1 MTTATQDTGAATPMQ
16 SGMAEVLARRKEETK
31 TEFVM
36 QDKGDEGKKPV
47 EDKTDS
53 TDADT
58 QLAAQLGDT
67 IDPSA
72 YATTKI
78 KIKVD
83 GEEREVTL
91 DEVTKS
97 FQIESAARKRMTEA
111 TQTKA
116 EADRLLAEAK
126 EKAAKPTPSEGTS
139 GNSNTEVIEK
149 YKAQAEALLEG
160 DTDKYAELAVEI
172 QQLTG
177 ASSTAMPDVEKLTKD
192 LVPKIKQQMTVESA
206 YDAFTSTYSDVV
218 ANPILYQMSVEKYH
232 ELTAEGKDAATAFT
246 EAGEH
251 ARSEVRKMAEA
262 QGMVIPTPSTA
273 TKQDRLDVK
282 RQATSTTN
290 VKSASQTAQSTLTPP
305 KTRAEVLAQMAKSRG
320 QTPPT

>member
-16 SGMAEVLARRKEETK
+16 SGMAEVIARRKEELNK
-31 TEFVM
+31 EFDM
-36 QDKGDEGKKPV
+36 PGDTGTGDETGAAAA
-47 EDKTDS
+47 S
-53 TDADT
+53 TDADADA

-111 TQTKA
+111 TQKVA

-126 EKAAKPTPSEGTS
+126 AAKPAPSEKTS
-139 GNSNTEVIEK
+139 ETSSNTDLIEK

-160 DTDKYAELAVEI
+160 DTDKYAQLAVEI
-172 QQLTG
+172 QQLGG
-177 ASSTAMPDVEKLTKD
+177 ASTTAEPDFEKLSAA
-192 LVPKIKQQMTVESA
+192 LAPKIKQQMTVESA
-206 YDAFTSTYSDVV
+206 YDAFTSTYSDVI

-290 VKSASQTAQSTLTPP
+290 VKSASGTASSSQTAP
-305 KTRAEVLAQMAKSRG
+305 KTRAEVLAAMATSRG
-320 QTPPT
+320 HTPPT

>member
-36 QDKGDEGKKPV
+36 QDEGDEGKKPV

-126 EKAAKPTPSEGTS
+126 AAKPAPSEKTS
-139 GNSNTEVIEK
+139 ETSSNTDLIEK

-160 DTDKYAELAVEI
+160 DTDKYAQLAVEI
-172 QQLTG
+172 QQLGG
-177 ASSTAMPDVEKLTKD
+177 ASTTAMPDVEKLTKD